1 MTTQTISITGM
12 TCRACEVTIEKR
24 LKSIAGVTSVKA
36 STAKGQAVIT
46 SSAPIPHDQLRA
58 ILKKAGYAL
67 GVEKRLWLS
76 KDRVVW
82 RDVLL
87 AVVGVGALVGVAY
100 ALGGARFLSSLT
112 SSLDGK
118 SLWFIALIG
127 VTASLSTC
135 MAVVGGLVTSLSAT
149 YAANHPNASAA
160 QLLIPNAWFNLGRV
174 VGFALLG
181 ALIGLV
187 GKAISLSG
195 PGLAIAMIVVGV
207 VMFILGIKLTEVSPR
222 LGAKTFA
229 LPPSWTSWMH
239 SPRGGYRASVT
250 TGLGALSFFLPCGF
264 TQAVQVFAISTGDP
278 VRAGLV
284 MGVFALGTTPG
295 LMALGAISS
304 LSGSAI
310 TKHAMRVIG
319 VVVLA
324 FSLVNIVGGLRSLG
338 LFPGDGGIPG
348 TTSTPVEVVEGI
360 QHVSTEAKGEYSP
373 KTQTIKAGVP
383 VEWTITATTLT
394 CANWINATSLGISD
408 TILVNYGGAPS
419 VVTFT
424 VDKPG
429 TYTYTC
435 GMGMYRG
442 SFVAL

>member
-1 MTTQTISITGM
+1 MTTQTIPITGM

-24 LKSIAGVTSVKA
+24 LKSISGVTSVKA

-67 GVEKRLWLS
+67 GVEQRPWIT

-87 AVVGVGALVGVAY
+87 AVVGVGAIVALGY
-100 ALGGARFLSSLT
+100 ALGGATFLSSLT

-174 VGFALLG
+174 VGFTLLG

-187 GKAISLSG
+187 GQAISLSG
-195 PGLAIAMIVVGV
+195 AGLAIAMILVGV
-207 VMFILGIKLTEVSPR
+207 VMFILGIKLTEISPQ
-222 LGAKTFA
+222 LGSKTLS
-229 LPPSWTSWMH
+229 LPTSLTSWMH
-239 SPRGGYRASVT
+239 SPLGGYRTSVT
-250 TGLGALSFFLPCGF
+250 AGLGALSFFLPCGF
-264 TQAVQVFAISTGDP
+264 TQAVQIFAISTGDP
-278 VRAGLV
+278 IRAGLV
-284 MGVFALGTTPG
+284 MGIFALGTTPG

-338 LFPGDGGIPG
+338 LFPGDGGTPG
-348 TTSTPVEVVEGI
+348 ETSTPVAVVDGI
-360 QHVSTEAKGEYSP
+360 QHISTDAKGGYFP
-373 KTQTIKAGVP
+373 KTQTIQVGVP
-383 VEWTITATTLT
+383 VEWTITATTLS
-394 CANWINATSLGISD
+394 CANWINARTLGISD
-408 TILVNYGGAPS
+408 TILVNYGGDPS

-424 VDKPG
+424 VNEPG

-442 SFVAL
+442 QFIAL